1 MSRCVRV
8 LWLLS
13 TACGAVAVFY
23 RGRRVLQAGVV
34 PKRAFDANGQLSAYE
49 NVPELGVICK
59 GCMASG
65 SGNYLANLAL
75 FPGRVEFKEYL
86 PDNAQAVVV
95 TPIGGEGVVVAA
107 SGTQRGFTP
116 ADQAWMSV
124 IAEKLDQTLSGEE
137 RA

>member
-1 MSRCVRV
+1 M
-8 LWLLS
+8 
-13 TACGAVAVFY
+13 FY
-23 RGRRVLQAGVV
+23 RDRRVLQAGVV
-34 PKRAFDANGQLSAYE
+34 PKRAFNNNDAANNGEQLLSASE
-49 NVPELGVICK
+49 NVPELGAICK

-75 FPGRVEFKEYL
+75 FPGRVEFQSFL
-86 PDNAQAVVV
+86 PENTQAVVV

-124 IAEKLDQTLSGEE
+124 IAEKLDQTLSGEQ